1 MSSSVTSNLRARI
14 VVRCDHQ
21 SFIRFCEI
29 GRRWL
34 DLSDIDQVNIVRDA
48 QAIVQSGESIEPF
61 GDVYRTSFRVAN
73 KVDSLRLKTLAMLW
87 PSLTRSQQSDFV
99 SRADELVAGE

>member
-34 DLSDIDQVNIVRDA
+34 DVSAAHQSNIVRDA
-48 QAIVQSGESIEPF
+48 QNIVQSSDSVEPF
-61 GDVYRTSFRVAN
+61 GEVYRSSFRVAN
-73 KVDSLRLKTLAMLW
+73 KVDSLRLKTLALLW
-87 PSLTRSQQSDFV
+87 PTLTRHQQSDFV
-99 SRADELVAGE
+99 SQAELVAGE